1 MKPETLPPIDA
12 EKAMHISLGAA
23 SPLWMIYAGAGATGA
38 AIYWMAR
45 WREATN
51 LEALMGMMSR
61 QAQAAVE
68 AAEATVELAEEA
80 AEAVADAVE
89 PTAEATAAAM
99 MPEPVAEVAP
109 EPEPDDLTVLKGVGP
124 KLAVKLADRG
134 IKRFADVA
142 AMTPETIAGLDAE
155 LMLLGRIE
163 RDDWIGQ
170 AKALM

>member
-1 MKPETLPPIDA
+1 MKPQTLPPIDA

-23 SPLWMIYAGAGATGA
+23 SPLWLLYAGAGATGA
-38 AIYWMAR
+38 AFYWMTR

-51 LEALMGMMSR
+51 LEALTGMMSLPT
-61 QAQAAVE
+61 QAAAEPTV
-68 AAEATVELAEEA
+68 EATVA
-80 AEAVADAVE
+80 AL
-89 PTAEATAAAM
+89 

-142 AMTPETIAGLDAE
+142 AMSAETIAELDAE

-170 AKALM
+170 AKQLM